1 MPDRNRPRSSSL
13 RDFLSTMR
21 VSRIK
26 SALALVGACAALAI
40 VVPPLAG
47 LLNAIGS
54 VTLLALAGYSAY
66 RGWAWMESV
75 VEASRRPTA
84 VRRNMGRSDSPDPPN
99 PSLTRRRQVVR
110 AGVDRD
116 SAGSEE
122 RSLHRL
128 QLRQAVR
135 SWPER

>member
-1 MPDRNRPRSSSL
+1 
-13 RDFLSTMR
+13 MR
-21 VSRIK
+21 ASRIK

-47 LLNAIGS
+47 LLNAVGS

-84 VRRNMGRSDSPDPPN
+84 VRRNMGRSDSRESPTPSPARPRGVVKAEVERDPR
-99 PSLTRRRQVVR
+99 S
-110 AGVDRD
+110 
-116 SAGSEE
+116 SEE
-122 RSLHRL
+122 RGLRRL
-128 QLRQAVR
+128 GFRQALR

>member
-1 MPDRNRPRSSSL
+1 
-13 RDFLSTMR
+13 MR
-21 VSRIK
+21 ASRIK

-40 VVPPLAG
+40 VIPPLAG

-84 VRRNMGRSDSPDPPN
+84 VRRNMGRSEPREQPT
-99 PSLTRRRQVVR
+99 PSKARGV
-110 AGVDRD
+110 AGADLERD
-116 SAGSEE
+116 SSETGG
-122 RSLHRL
+122 RALRRL
-128 QLRQAVR
+128 VLRHAVR
-135 SWPER
+135 IGPER

>member
-1 MPDRNRPRSSSL
+1 
-13 RDFLSTMR
+13 MR
-21 VSRIK
+21 VSRIR

-84 VRRNMGRSDSPDPPN
+84 VRRNLGRSDSPAPPT
-99 PSLTRRRQVVR
+99 PTLTRRRGVVR
-110 AGVDRD
+110 ADADRNG
-116 SAGSEE
+116 AGSEE
-122 RSLHRL
+122 RGLRQL
-128 QLRQAVR
+128 RLRQAVR
-135 SWPER
+135 IWPER

>member
-1 MPDRNRPRSSSL
+1 M
-13 RDFLSTMR
+13 
-21 VSRIK
+21 SRIK

-84 VRRNMGRSDSPDPPN
+84 VRRNTGRSDSPDPPN
-99 PSLTRRRQVVR
+99 PSLTRRRQVAR

-122 RSLHRL
+122 RGLRRL

>member
-1 MPDRNRPRSSSL
+1 
-13 RDFLSTMR
+13 MR